1 MRAMTAGRP
10 TITVNGSLREVEP
23 DSTILVLVDAL
34 KLRKELIA
42 VERNCTIVSKSEYAT
57 LKLEDGD
64 QIEIVEF
71 VGGG

>member
-1 MRAMTAGRP
+1 MRAMTAGRA
-10 TITVNGSLREVEP
+10 TITVNGSLHELEP
-23 DSTILVLVDAL
+23 GSTILVLVDAL

-42 VERNCTIVSKSEYAT
+42 VERNRTIVSKSEYAT